1 MTYKHTLYACYVGYI
16 TQAIVNN
23 LAAILFIVFQTQ
35 FDISFE
41 MIGRLILINFGTQIA
56 ADVFAV
62 RYADRIGYRRTA
74 VAAHI
79 FCAVGLIALGV
90 FPLIFSDPYLGLVAA
105 VMIYAVGGGLIEV
118 LISPIVDSLP
128 GDA

>member
-1 MTYKHTLYACYVGYI
+1 MYTYKHTLYACYLGYI

-23 LAAILFIVFQTQ
+23 LAPILFIVFQTQ
-35 FDISFE
+35 FAVSFE
-41 MIGRLILINFGTQIA
+41 MIGRLILLNFATQIA

-79 FCAVGLIALGV
+79 FCAVGLIGLGV
-90 FPLIFSDPYLGLVAA
+90 FPLVFADPYMGLAAA
-105 VMIYAVGGGLIEV
+105 V
-118 LISPIVDSLP
+118 LP
-128 GDA
+128 LTRP